1 MNRVKPK
8 AVKGDGKLLQKCR
21 GDMRV
26 WGVMKK
32 RGEFRVIATM
42 HVEWVTAVG
51 VCVSKSS

>member
-21 GDMRV
+21 GEMRV
-26 WGVMKK
+26 WGVMKR